1 MLSPV
6 LISSF
11 DVEDASVEAFASY
24 TITYGENDVA
34 VITVVIF
41 FAKHVLSSCILPYFR
56 KYYFIHSI
64 FIPLYFSVNK
74 YIYIFNDTYQLDI
87 FNLAELTDMPIQ
99 YTNPPSASYQP
110 MGD

>member
-41 FAKHVLSSCILPYFR
+41 FAKPFLSSRILPYFR
-56 KYYFIHSI
+56 KYYFIHSL
-64 FIPLYFSVNK
+64 FY
-74 YIYIFNDTYQLDI
+74 
-87 FNLAELTDMPIQ
+87 
-99 YTNPPSASYQP
+99 PPVFFCQ
-110 MGD
+110 